1 MTAIVEHQLQKTDDA
16 VARAALSVG
25 ESLAL
30 ALVECG
36 MVDKD
41 KIIAALED
49 AAAAHRAAASE
60 GRDPDVN
67 AFAAAVIERM
77 VRSLVAAVDH

>member
-1 MTAIVEHQLQKTDDA
+1 MRTTDDA

-30 ALVECG
+30 ALIECG
-36 MVDKD
+36 LVGKGQ
-41 KIIAALED
+41 IIDALED
-49 AAAAHRAAASE
+49 AASAHRAAAEE
-60 GRDPDVN
+60 GRDPEVS

-77 VRSLVAAVDH
+77 IRSLEAAEDH

>member
-1 MTAIVEHQLQKTDDA
+1 MVVASTFPKADDA

-30 ALVECG
+30 TLVECG
-36 MVDKD
+36 MVDKGQ
-41 KIIAALED
+41 ITGALED
-49 AAAAHRAAASE
+49 AAAAHRKAAANGVDAE
-60 GRDPDVN
+60 TN

-77 VRSLVAAVDH
+77 IRSLGAARDN